1 MADCTSRPYRERSR
15 RGIAILGAFIAA
27 GTLCAAADKSSDSD
41 AARVTAVRFWSL
53 GDTTRIAIEV
63 SADFR
68 FKYERL
74 QNPDRL
80 FFDIFGARPEMAQRG
95 VRSIPVDDAL
105 VNRLRVAETQ
115 PGVTRIVI
123 DLKQA
128 VELTTSQLSSPNRL
142 MVEVKRSDGKSPEA
156 KPAET
161 KSVEPKSA
169 EPKSTQSP
177 PVEAKPAEPRLT
189 EAKPK
194 ESKPSEAKVADAKKS
209 DSKSGSKS
217 GSNSNDAKAVSAK
230 VPEDRVAE
238 AKPAEKTL
246 EVKPLERRAKEHDAL
261 TTNSSATPIR
271 KESDADI
278 AAGGT
283 HVASFEVP
291 ASLPK
296 VSTRSSASDVVA
308 KPAKLSAA
316 NLASLPPAP
325 ADPDPVL
332 STISSAERED
342 ARSDV
347 RKDEGKDI
355 LPPKPGTLNDRSLVR
370 TLGLKLGRV
379 VIDAGHGGNDV
390 GTHGPSGY
398 FEKDLSLDVARR
410 LAALIRESMGSDVVM
425 TRSDDVYVGLEERT
439 RIANEHK
446 ADLFLSIHANSSP
459 YRSAAGVETFV
470 LNFTTNKSIMDL
482 ATRENAGSEMSI
494 HDLQDLLQK
503 IALRDKVDESRELA
517 SRLQTSLS
525 KLSTNANDA
534 ARNRGVKKAPF
545 VVLIGANMPSVL
557 AEIGFLTNATDE
569 ALLRKPEHRQK
580 IAEALYKG
588 IASYADTLSQVVA
601 RKN

>member
-1 MADCTSRPYRERSR
+1 MADCTSRPYRARSR
-15 RGIAILGAFIAA
+15 RGIAVVGALLVA
-27 GTLCAAADKSSDSD
+27 GTLCLAADKGSDAD
-41 AARVTAVRFWSL
+41 AARVTAVRYWSL

-63 SADFR
+63 SAEFR

-80 FFDIFGARPEMAQRG
+80 FFDIFGTRPEIAQRG
-95 VRSIPVDDAL
+95 VKSIPVDDAL

-115 PGVTRIVI
+115 PGVTRVVI
-123 DLKQA
+123 DLKKP

-142 MVEVKRSDGKSPEA
+142 MVEVKLVDGKSPEA
-156 KPAET
+156 KPDVT
-161 KSVEPKSA
+161 P
-169 EPKSTQSP
+169 
-177 PVEAKPAEPRLT
+177 EAKPAETKIT
-189 EAKPK
+189 EAKPVETRSAPPRSLRAK
-194 ESKPSEAKVADAKKS
+194 SGQATLVPSGLTEEKPRETKSAESKAADVKGIEARASEVR
-209 DSKSGSKS
+209 
-217 GSNSNDAKAVSAK
+217 
-230 VPEDRVAE
+230 P
-238 AKPAEKTL
+238 L
-246 EVKPLERRAKEHDAL
+246 EIRPLERRAKEHDAL
-261 TTNSSATPIR
+261 TTNSSAGAIR
-271 KESDADI
+271 KEPEADAVSTATQV
-278 AAGGT
+278 AAFD
-283 HVASFEVP
+283 AP
-291 ASLPK
+291 ASPMK
-296 VSTRSSASDVVA
+296 TSTRSSGSDVVA
-308 KPAKLSAA
+308 KPAKLPGTT
-316 NLASLPPAP
+316 LASLSSVPFDPEPA
-325 ADPDPVL
+325 L
-332 STISSAERED
+332 SSPSSIEKD
-342 ARSDV
+342 DV
-347 RKDEGKDI
+347 RKDDVREV
-355 LPPKPGTLNDRSLVR
+355 LSPKPGTLNDRSLVR

-398 FEKDLSLDVARR
+398 LEKDLSLDVARR
-410 LAALIRESMGSDVVM
+410 LAALVRENMGSDVVM

-439 RIANEHK
+439 RIANERK

-470 LNFTTNKSIMDL
+470 LNFTTNKSVMDL

-517 SRLQTSLS
+517 ARLQTSLS

-557 AEIGFLTNATDE
+557 AEIGFLTNSADE
-569 ALLRKPEHRQK
+569 TLLRKPEHRQK

>member
-15 RGIAILGAFIAA
+15 RGIAIVGALLVA
-27 GTLCAAADKSSDSD
+27 GTLCLAADKGSDAD
-41 AARVTAVRFWSL
+41 AARVTAVRYWSL

-63 SADFR
+63 SAEFR

-80 FFDIFGARPEMAQRG
+80 FFDIFGTRPEIAQRG
-95 VRSIPVDDAL
+95 VKSIPVDDAL

-115 PGVTRIVI
+115 PGVTRVVI
-123 DLKQA
+123 DLKKP

-142 MVEVKRSDGKSPEA
+142 MVEVKLLDGKSPEA
-156 KPAET
+156 TPDAKPAESKLTET
-161 KSVEPKSA
+161 KPVE
-169 EPKSTQSP
+169 TR
-177 PVEAKPAEPRLT
+177 PVEAKSAQSKSAQTRSAQARLVQSGLPEEKSKET
-189 EAKPK
+189 KSA
-194 ESKPSEAKVADAKKS
+194 ESKAAEVKVADV
-209 DSKSGSKS
+209 
-217 GSNSNDAKAVSAK
+217 KA
-230 VPEDRVAE
+230 
-238 AKPAEKTL
+238 T
-246 EVKPLERRAKEHDAL
+246 EVRPLERRAKEHDAL
-261 TTNSSATPIR
+261 TTNASAAVLR
-271 KESDADI
+271 KEPETDAV
-278 AAGGT
+278 T
-283 HVASFEVP
+283 HVASFDVP

-296 VSTRSSASDVVA
+296 ASARSSGSDVVA
-308 KPAKLSAA
+308 KPAKMPGTT
-316 NLASLPPAP
+316 LASLSSLPPV
-325 ADPDPVL
+325 PVDAESSLSEPL
-332 STISSAERED
+332 STERDD
-342 ARSDV
+342 AR
-347 RKDEGKDI
+347 KDDI
-355 LPPKPGTLNDRSLVR
+355 REVLAPKPGALNDRSLVR

-398 FEKDLSLDVARR
+398 LEKDLSLDVARR
-410 LAALIRESMGSDVVM
+410 LAALVRNNMGSDVVM

-439 RIANEHK
+439 RIANERK

-470 LNFTTNKSIMDL
+470 LNFTTNKSVMDL

-517 SRLQTSLS
+517 ARLQTSLS

-557 AEIGFLTNATDE
+557 AEIGFLTNSADE
-569 ALLRKPEHRQK
+569 ALLRKPEHRQR

>member
-1 MADCTSRPYRERSR
+1 MADCTSRPYRKRSN
-15 RGIAILGAFIAA
+15 RGIAVVGAWLAL
-27 GTLCAAADKSSDSD
+27 GTLCLAADKASDGD
-41 AARVTAVRFWSL
+41 PARVTAVRFWSL

-80 FFDIFGARPEMAQRG
+80 FFDIFGTRPEIAQRG
-95 VRSIPVDDAL
+95 VKSIPVDDAL

-115 PGVTRIVI
+115 PGVTRVVI
-123 DLKQA
+123 DLKKA

-142 MVEVKRSDGKSPEA
+142 IVEVKLSDGKAPEA
-156 KPAET
+156 APEVKPAET
-161 KSVEPKSA
+161 KPA
-169 EPKSTQSP
+169 ES
-177 PVEAKPAEPRLT
+177 KPAEIKIT
-189 EAKPK
+189 
-194 ESKPSEAKVADAKKS
+194 ESKPVEKPAQAKAAQAKPGDARAKETKAAESKPVENRTAEAKVA
-209 DSKSGSKS
+209 
-217 GSNSNDAKAVSAK
+217 
-230 VPEDRVAE
+230 
-238 AKPAEKTL
+238 
-246 EVKPLERRAKEHDAL
+246 EVRPQEIKPLERRAKEHDAM
-261 TTNSSATPIR
+261 TSASASSVQADAENSS
-271 KESDADI
+271 E
-278 AAGGT
+278 GM

-296 VSTRSSASDVVA
+296 VSTRSAALDVVS
-308 KPAKLSAA
+308 KPAKLPPTT
-316 NLASLPPAP
+316 LASLPPTP
-325 ADPDPVL
+325 VEPDPVVAAP
-332 STISSAERED
+332 SASERD
-342 ARSDV
+342 DV
-347 RKDEGKDI
+347 KEV
-355 LPPKPGTLNDRSLVR
+355 LPPKPGALNDRSLVR

-398 FEKDLSLDVARR
+398 LEKDLSLDVARR
-410 LAALIRESMGSDVVM
+410 LAALVRENMGSDVVM
-425 TRSDDVYVGLEERT
+425 TRSEDVYVGLEERT

-470 LNFTTNKSIMDL
+470 LNFTTNKSVMDL